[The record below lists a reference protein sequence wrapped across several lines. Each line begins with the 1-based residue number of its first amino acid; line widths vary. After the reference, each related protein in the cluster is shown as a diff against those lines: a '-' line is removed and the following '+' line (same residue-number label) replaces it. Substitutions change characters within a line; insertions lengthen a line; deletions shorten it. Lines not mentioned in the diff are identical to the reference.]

1 MNVWLGFGLAL
12 ACAFAVYVVLFR
24 GGLAKIAI
32 RGQTEMMESA
42 HLTSARLCKLIYPSD
57 TREGQKFQIVI
68 GHPVVGTNGKK
79 LIADG
84 M

>member
-1 MNVWLGFGLAL
+1 MNVVVGLFVCL
-12 ACAFAVYVVLFR
+12 CCGFAVYAVPFR
-24 GGLAKIAI
+24 AGLVKMAL
-32 RGQTEMMESA
+32 REQSEMMESA

-57 TREGQKFQIVI
+57 AQEGQKFQIVI

>member
-1 MNVWLGFGLAL
+1 MNVWLGFGLGL

-24 GGLAKIAI
+24 GGLAKIAL
-32 RGQTEMMESA
+32 RGQSEMMENA

-57 TREGQKFQIVI
+57 TQEDQKFQIVI